1 MTTTPTIPANA
12 PRISPYREQL
22 VAGRFAGRTVV
33 ITGAGSGIGLA
44 TAVRVADEGGRVVA
58 VDLSEQNLAQLTG
71 EHPEPALVP
80 VVCDIT
86 SPDGID
92 AIVAAAGEEVYGLV
106 NCAGLMDS
114 FAPIGEVS
122 DAEFARIMDVNVW
135 GTVRTTRALIGLMT
149 SDHGGSIV
157 NVGSMASLGGGAG
170 GVAYTASKHAVVGIT
185 KSTAVMYGA
194 NNIRC
199 NAVAPGA
206 VITPIAKNITSA
218 LGGRTLGPILAATM
232 PSLARAE
239 SVAATITFLLSDDAA
254 NTTGA
259 IVSSDGGWSA
269 L

>member
-1 MTTTPTIPANA
+1 MPDTPTIPANA

-22 VAGRFAGRTVV
+22 VSGRFAGRTVV

-44 TAVRVADEGGRVVA
+44 TTLRVADEGGQVIA
-58 VDLSEQNLAQLTG
+58 VDLSEQNLNQLITA
-71 EHPEPALVP
+71 HPELALVP

-92 AIVAAAGEEVYGLV
+92 KIVAAAGGEVYGLV
-106 NCAGLMDS
+106 NCAGLMDNFS
-114 FAPIGEVS
+114 PVGEVS
-122 DAEFARIMDVNVW
+122 DAEFSRTMDVNVW
-135 GTVRTTRALIGLMT
+135 GTLRTTRALIGLMAE
-149 SDHGGSIV
+149 HGGSIV

-185 KSTAVMYGA
+185 KSTAVMYA
-194 NNIRC
+194 SQNIRC

-206 VITPIAKNITSA
+206 VITPIAKNITSS
-218 LGGRTLGPILAATM
+218 LGGRVLGPILAGTM

-239 SVAATITFLLSDDAA
+239 SVAATITFLLSDDSA
-254 NTTGA
+254 NTTCA
-259 IVSSDGGWSA
+259 IVTSDGGWSA